1 MSSAYPIFQVV
12 KVCRQVKLICCI
24 DLRNQLTGN
33 QFETLSL
40 RNECQS
46 IFGNE
51 EKTHT
56 HTHISNK
63 HFEWHPG
70 EFIGISQTI
79 AIFVVEAVEDTI
91 FHTWYRKGELK
102 LSCIRKRSAITIRKL
117 TLAQKSILRS
127 IANSFHLDPCMVYLP
142 AFTIRIKHKT

>member
-1 MSSAYPIFQVV
+1 MFHHVKCVSNLSS
-12 KVCRQVKLICCI
+12 RQSLSTSKI
-24 DLRNQLTGN
+24 DLLHWSASNQLTGN

-51 EKTHT
+51 EKKHT

-63 HFEWHPG
+63 HSEWHPG

-79 AIFVVEAVEDTI
+79 AIFVVEAVEDTL
-91 FHTWYRKGELK
+91 FHTCYRKGELK

-117 TLAQKSILRS
+117 TLAQKRILGS
-127 IANSFHLDPCMVYLP
+127 VANSFHRIHVWYICQDLP
-142 AFTIRIKHKT
+142 